1 MLIFLKFY
9 CGGFKI
15 NPKVGRKMKFVYQ
28 LLFSHSGVSDS
39 FVTPWTVDALLFCP
53 WHFPGKNTGVGCH
66 FLLQAIFRSSQ
77 PGTLFS
83 YCCSNTHTCTHTTCG
98 VKQHARLLFLQSCP
112 TLCDPLDCS
121 LLGSSVHGFSH
132 KNTGVGCNFLL
143 HKAAWV
149 IILIALDVRSQ

>member
-39 FVTPWTVDALLFCP
+39 FVTPWTADALLFCP

-83 YCCSNTHTCTHTTCG
+83 YCCSNTHTYTHNLWCKAACTPA
-98 VKQHARLLFLQSCP
+98 VSSVMSDSLRPLRLQLARLFCPWIFPQEYRSGLQFPSP
-112 TLCDPLDCS
+112 
-121 LLGSSVHGFSH
+121 
-132 KNTGVGCNFLL
+132 
-143 HKAAWV
+143 
-149 IILIALDVRSQ
+149 